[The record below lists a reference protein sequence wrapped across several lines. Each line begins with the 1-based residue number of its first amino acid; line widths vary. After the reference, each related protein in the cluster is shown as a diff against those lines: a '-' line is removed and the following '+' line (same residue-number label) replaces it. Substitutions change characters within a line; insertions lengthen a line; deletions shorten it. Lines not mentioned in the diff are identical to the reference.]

1 MISIEKC
8 VYDETGNGRIS
19 IYMILDREVTRVDI
33 KFHKYNIVLS
43 SYQTS

>member
-8 VYDETGNGRIS
+8 VYDKTGNGRIS

-33 KFHKYNIVLS
+33 KVDKYNIILS
-43 SYQTS
+43 LYLTS